1 MTFQAELKR
10 SKMKHRQWGE
20 RRKEVRA
27 HRLGG
32 GEGALT
38 EVPPNPVLTQGREVR
53 LLHLLC
59 PCVTLTALRFSH

>member
-1 MTFQAELKR
+1 MTFQAKLKW
-10 SKMKHRQWGE
+10 SKLKHQQRGE
-20 RRKEVRA
+20 SRKEVQA

-38 EVPPNPVLTQGREVR
+38 EVPPNPVLTQSHGVR

-59 PCVTLTALRFSH
+59 PCVTLTALGLSH